1 MRGKWKSVVQEAET
15 DTPTLARPRRRD
27 DLIVHEL
34 DGEGLIYDP
43 VSADTHRLNE
53 TALFIWQCCDGGRF
67 MRDIAESVAQT
78 YDITAPAAVPH
89 VEVALRRLKE
99 SRLVE
104 LASGTDGPS
113 R

>member
-15 DTPTLARPRRRD
+15 DTPTLDRPRRRD

-43 VSADTHRLNE
+43 VSADTHRLNS
-53 TALFIWQCCDGGRF
+53 TAFFIWHCCDGDHASS
-67 MRDIAESVAQT
+67 DIAESVAQT

-89 VEVALRRLKE
+89 VQAALQRMKE

-104 LASGTDGPS
+104 LQSGTGDPS
-113 R
+113 L